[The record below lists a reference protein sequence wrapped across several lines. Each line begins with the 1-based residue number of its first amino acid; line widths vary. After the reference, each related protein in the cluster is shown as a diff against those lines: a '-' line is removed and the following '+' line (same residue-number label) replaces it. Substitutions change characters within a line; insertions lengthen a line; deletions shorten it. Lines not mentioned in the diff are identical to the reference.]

1 MPLPSQCAR
10 WELHR
15 CYSELCFWLGRQIIP
30 THIRFGQ
37 HEQIDR
43 YDALALPV
51 DWFRDYLSCC
61 ASSRRR
67 SESCSKLF
75 GQHVH
80 HPASGL
86 AENCRCTDL
95 MQHPAVIIVF
105 QTLPDTVSEL

>member
-51 DWFRDYLSCC
+51 DWFRDYFSI
-61 ASSRRR
+61 
-67 SESCSKLF
+67 
-75 GQHVH
+75 G
-80 HPASGL
+80 G
-86 AENCRCTDL
+86 NCR
-95 MQHPAVIIVF
+95 AVQAVAVAVN
-105 QTLPDTVSEL
+105 LAANSLVSMCITQLRGWQRIADALT